1 MGDRR
6 LLIPVVAGLILAGVS
21 VWRLQ
26 NNRTQSFD
34 EQVAAARTLRPAPLF
49 ERLDSDNHLVRL
61 GTFVGRHPIL
71 LIFFDGESG
80 ADRDPDLLTLRR
92 RFDDLN
98 ARGVKVL
105 AISAAIPQV
114 NRAAIERTGAFPFPL
129 LSDFDPRDPAG
140 TLLVH
145 ALYGRLNSA
154 GQPEPGVF
162 LIDRKGQ
169 IEFRVA
175 QPLPQPDLNTALQ
188 KLLN

>member
-34 EQVAAARTLRPAPLF
+34 EQVAA
-49 ERLDSDNHLVRL
+49 
-61 GTFVGRHPIL
+61 FVGRHPIL